1 MQKGL
6 LEKLCDSLEMRFGGD
21 SEAVKERMWQ
31 EFTEGQ
37 HGGPSVMVLVVAARS
52 GHLEDTLKS
61 YPAPLR
67 ELFADLLKD
76 IKKDIKKDV
85 VPVVSISDIGHA

>member
-21 SEAVKERMWQ
+21 SEAVKERLLR
-31 EFTEGQ
+31 EFMEGK
-37 HGGPSVMVLVVAARS
+37 HGGPHVMPLVAAAKE
-52 GHLEDTLKS
+52 GNLKNALKD

>member
-21 SEAVKERMWQ
+21 SQAVKERLWQ

-37 HGGPSVMVLVVAARS
+37 HGGPSVMALVVAAKT
-52 GHLEDTLKS
+52 GNLKNALKS
-61 YPAPLR
+61 SPAPLR
-67 ELFADLLKD
+67 ELFTDLLKD
-76 IKKDIKKDV
+76 IEKV
-85 VPVVSISDIGHA
+85 HEF